1 MHRISSVAQRLFA
14 SLVLLL
20 ILVLTGAAQSITPIT
35 QQIALP
41 GSPFAVAVTPDGRY
55 VFASLSGLAAGI
67 AIIEQDRS
75 SATLLGVLAIND
87 PVFGLAVTSDGKY
100 LLDTVQGTPAV
111 QIIDIKQAV
120 AGSAGAI
127 LGAIPL
133 PYNAGPIEV
142 ALSNDDR
149 FAFVANESNA
159 TVTVIDLKMAIAS
172 PTTAAIVGN
181 IPVEIAP
188 VGMAI
193 SPDDKLMYVTNEVAN
208 PTDPGYSA
216 TACTTSTGS
225 TMPEGTLT
233 VVDLRKAERDPADS
247 VLASVYAGCSP
258 VRVALSA
265 DGRIVWVT
273 ARMEDNLL
281 AFDAKHLLDN
291 PADALISR
299 TPVGVAPVGLQLFD
313 RGRRIAVANSN
324 RFTTGQTGT
333 VSIVSTSRAL
343 RNLGSAATLAT
354 FAAGQF
360 PRQWALSPNGEYLYL
375 TEFSSNLLAIFPVAP
390 LLEDVK
396 AADKE

>member
-1 MHRISSVAQRLFA
+1 MPNAC
-14 SLVLLL
+14 SLHSFFVL
-20 ILVLTGAAQSITPIT
+20 ILALTSAAQSITPIT

-41 GSPFAVAVTPDGRY
+41 GSPFAGAVTPDGRY

-75 SATLLGVLAIND
+75 SATLLGVLATND
-87 PVFGLAVTSDGKY
+87 PVFGLAVASDGKY
-100 LLDTVQGTPAV
+100 LLDTVQGTPGD

-142 ALSNDDR
+142 AISNDDR

-216 TACTTSTGS
+216 TACATSTGS
-225 TMPEGTLT
+225 TVPEGT
-233 VVDLRKAERDPADS
+233 AD
-247 VLASVYAGCSP
+247 
-258 VRVALSA
+258 
-265 DGRIVWVT
+265 
-273 ARMEDNLL
+273 
-281 AFDAKHLLDN
+281 
-291 PADALISR
+291 
-299 TPVGVAPVGLQLFD
+299 
-313 RGRRIAVANSN
+313 RR
-324 RFTTGQTGT
+324 
-333 VSIVSTSRAL
+333 
-343 RNLGSAATLAT
+343 
-354 FAAGQF
+354 
-360 PRQWALSPNGEYLYL
+360 
-375 TEFSSNLLAIFPVAP
+375 
-390 LLEDVK
+390 
-396 AADKE
+396 